1 MLLLP
6 LHLNNEPIFFLFIK
20 KARNTR
26 DNDGVLNSIS
36 LLGTYKENNQLQ
48 HPLQKAKNNYFI
60 LIYPNQD
67 QHHIFMKENVGI
79 KFIK

>member
-1 MLLLP
+1 MAYYIRSHYWKL
-6 LHLNNEPIFFLFIK
+6 
-20 KARNTR
+20 ARKIIHFN
-26 DNDGVLNSIS
+26 IH
-36 LLGTYKENNQLQ
+36 YK
-48 HPLQKAKNNYFI
+48 KAKNNYFI